1 MMKAKRRNLTEDQKK
16 NIFAGLVSSFH
27 KPYMMLFQLSSTVS
41 TSKSPRFGGF
51 TSSNKSAEEAFSFLG
66 KPKTDEK
73 KEEEAAPAAETNED
87 KKTDGE
93 EEKKN
98 GSLKTDDLMAKF
110 MTKKSGSW
118 TCEVCMITNDADR
131 MTCIA
136 CESPRPGG
144 GGGAPATSFK
154 PPVTQPVAAEPDPLM
169 AKFMKKSTDS
179 SKWTCE
185 VCMITNDADRT
196 TCIACESPRPGSAPA
211 ASTGEA
217 AKPAEFSFGGGG
229 GFKFVG
235 AETNKPDSSFG
246 GFKFGATTSSTEP
259 AATSSKTEGG
269 FKFGFSTETPAPS
282 GGFKFGNSD
291 ASPVDTAAPQTGGFK
306 FAASESS
313 TPSGA
318 TEPSAGFKFGNSP
331 EASDSSSKASGFQFS
346 TSDALPSKPDQL
358 AGFKFG
364 VNSAVTPASTP
375 SKNTSS
381 SADLPTSGAGSS
393 LFKGPTGFLFS
404 ATEKVKK
411 FPFFLCLKK

>member
-16 NIFAGLVSSFH
+16 NIFAGLVTSFH
-27 KPYMMLFQLSSTVS
+27 KPYMKLIQIINSTVS
-41 TSKSPRFGGF
+41 TSKSLRFGGF

-98 GSLKTDDLMAKF
+98 GTSKPDDLMAKF

-154 PPVTQPVAAEPDPLM
+154 PPVAQPVAAEPDPLM

-235 AETNKPDSSFG
+235 AETNKSDSSFG
-246 GFKFGATTSSTEP
+246 GFKFGATTSTTEP

-269 FKFGFSTETPAPS
+269 FKFGSSTETPAPS

-291 ASPVDTAAPQTGGFK
+291 APPVDTAAPQTGGFK

-381 SADLPTSGAGSS
+381 SADLPTSGAGNS

-404 ATEKVKK
+404 ATEKVRKIS
-411 FPFFLCLKK
+411 FLPLS